1 MDESLRNVEAR
12 ARDIG
17 GVIEKTTQETA
28 DIVDERFGAVRT
40 AAEQERARTAAAMR
54 AAYEQANNELSSVF
68 AQASEK
74 FNAAAGEIRGLAQEI
89 HRELET
95 TREEVRRGAQE
106 LPRETAEQASALRRV
121 VGDQVKALN
130 ELTDIVARSGR
141 VYDIAEPAGAP
152 ARRPSSRRAPNP
164 RAPVR
169 RAFDAPRA
177 EPPREMARPDSARM
191 EPPRMEPQRTE
202 PSRIM
207 EPSRFRPAAPPP
219 AAAPSR
225 PAALRPSA
233 PRVETESGWLSNLL
247 ERASDEGPAPAAPP
261 RPAAPSGLDNLTLDI
276 ARMVD
281 TSAVAELWGRYQR
294 GEREGLFSRRLYT
307 VQGRQTLEEIR
318 RRYKSDPDFRGTIDH
333 YLRNF
338 EDLLGETNR
347 NDRDGQQSLDL
358 LTGDAGKVYTMLGH
372 AAGRFE

>member
-1 MDESLRNVEAR
+1 
-12 ARDIG
+12 
-17 GVIEKTTQETA
+17 
-28 DIVDERFGAVRT
+28 
-40 AAEQERARTAAAMR
+40 MR

-152 ARRPSSRRAPNP
+152 ARRAFEAPRVEP
-164 RAPVR
+164 APAPVR
-169 RAFDAPRA
+169 RAFEPQRA
-177 EPPREMARPDSARM
+177 EPPREMARPEPARMEQARM
-191 EPPRMEPQRTE
+191 EPARMEPSRAE
-202 PSRIM
+202 PARIM
-207 EPSRFRPAAPPP
+207 EPSRFRPAAAPA

-225 PAALRPSA
+225 PSSLRPSA
-233 PRVETESGWLSNLL
+233 PRVEPEAGWLSNLL

-261 RPAAPSGLDNLTLDI
+261 RPAAPGGLENLTLDV

-318 RRYKSDPDFRGTIDH
+318 RRYKTDPDFRGTIDH

>member
-1 MDESLRNVEAR
+1 
-12 ARDIG
+12 
-17 GVIEKTTQETA
+17 
-28 DIVDERFGAVRT
+28 
-40 AAEQERARTAAAMR
+40 
-54 AAYEQANNELSSVF
+54 
-68 AQASEK
+68 
-74 FNAAAGEIRGLAQEI
+74 
-89 HRELET
+89 
-95 TREEVRRGAQE
+95 
-106 LPRETAEQASALRRV
+106 
-121 VGDQVKALN
+121 
-130 ELTDIVARSGR
+130 
-141 VYDIAEPAGAP
+141 
-152 ARRPSSRRAPNP
+152 
-164 RAPVR
+164 
-169 RAFDAPRA
+169 
-177 EPPREMARPDSARM
+177 
-191 EPPRMEPQRTE
+191 MEPQRTE

-307 VQGRQTLEEIR
+307 AQGRQTLEEIR

>member
-1 MDESLRNVEAR
+1 MES
-12 ARDIG
+12 
-17 GVIEKTTQETA
+17 
-28 DIVDERFGAVRT
+28 
-40 AAEQERARTAAAMR
+40 
-54 AAYEQANNELSSVF
+54 
-68 AQASEK
+68 
-74 FNAAAGEIRGLAQEI
+74 
-89 HRELET
+89 
-95 TREEVRRGAQE
+95 
-106 LPRETAEQASALRRV
+106 PRL
-121 VGDQVKALN
+121 
-130 ELTDIVARSGR
+130 
-141 VYDIAEPAGAP
+141 
-152 ARRPSSRRAPNP
+152 
-164 RAPVR
+164 
-169 RAFDAPRA
+169 
-177 EPPREMARPDSARM
+177 
-191 EPPRMEPQRTE
+191 
-202 PSRIM
+202 

-225 PAALRPSA
+225 PSALRPSA

-247 ERASDEGPAPAAPP
+247 ERASDEGPAQAAPP
-261 RPAAPSGLDNLTLDI
+261 RPAAPGGLDNLTLDI

-318 RRYKSDPDFRGTIDH
+318 RRYKSDPDFRGTIEH

-338 EDLLGETNR
+338 EELLGETNR

>member
-1 MDESLRNVEAR
+1 M
-12 ARDIG
+12 
-17 GVIEKTTQETA
+17 
-28 DIVDERFGAVRT
+28 
-40 AAEQERARTAAAMR
+40 
-54 AAYEQANNELSSVF
+54 
-68 AQASEK
+68 
-74 FNAAAGEIRGLAQEI
+74 
-89 HRELET
+89 ET

-141 VYDIAEPAGAP
+141 VYDIAEPAGAA
-152 ARRPSSRRAPNP
+152 ARRPFEPQRAEPP
-164 RAPVR
+164 APVR
-169 RAFDAPRA
+169 RGFDAPRA
-177 EPPREMARPDSARM
+177 EPPREMPRPDAARMEPTRMEPQRMEPQRM
-191 EPPRMEPQRTE
+191 EPPRMEP
-202 PSRIM
+202 SRIL

-225 PAALRPSA
+225 PAALRPPA

-247 ERASDEGPAPAAPP
+247 ERASDEGQAPAAP
-261 RPAAPSGLDNLTLDI
+261 RPAAPGGLDNLTLDI